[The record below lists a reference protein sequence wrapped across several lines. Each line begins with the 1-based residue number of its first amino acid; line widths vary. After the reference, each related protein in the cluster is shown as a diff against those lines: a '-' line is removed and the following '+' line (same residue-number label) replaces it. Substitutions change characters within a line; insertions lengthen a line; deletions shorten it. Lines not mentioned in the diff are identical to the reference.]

1 MNECFPTIHQDSVPH
16 LTTEQMVEVD
26 RAMIEDFNISLIQ
39 MMENAGR
46 GLARLAVSRFL
57 SESPA
62 DKNVLVLAGR
72 GGNGGGALVAA
83 RRLHSWG
90 ANVEVALTRPASSFG
105 GIPSHQLSIIQS
117 LGIPVDDQSLSLETP
132 DLIIDGVIG
141 YSLSGAPSGRAAE
154 LIQFVNETNAPVLSL
169 DTPSGI
175 DTASGQVFEPSTTAT
190 ATFTLALPKVGLFAS
205 NTAPLVGELYLG
217 DISVPPGLYASLGLS
232 VSPQLFSRS
241 DIVRL
246 VKLDP

>member
-1 MNECFPTIHQDSVPH
+1 MSELFPRVQKDLVPH

-26 RAMIEDFNISLIQ
+26 RAMIEDFHISLIQ

-46 GLARLAVSRFL
+46 GLARSAVSRFL
-57 SESPA
+57 SGTPA
-62 DKNVLVLAGR
+62 DKKVLVLAGR

-90 ANVEVALTRPASSFG
+90 ANVEVALTRPADSFQ
-105 GIPSHQLSIIQS
+105 GIPGHQLSIIQA
-117 LGIPVDDQSLSLETP
+117 LGIPIHDQSLSMEAP
-132 DLIIDGVIG
+132 ELIIDGVIG

-154 LIQFVNETNAPVLSL
+154 LIQFANEANASVLSL

-175 DTASGQVFEPSTTAT
+175 DTASGQVFQPSTTAT
-190 ATFTLALPKVGLFAS
+190 ATFTLALPKAGLFAEKT
-205 NTAPLVGELYLG
+205 TALVGELYLG
-217 DISVPPGLYASLGLS
+217 DISVPPSLYATLQLS
-232 VSPQLFSRS
+232 VSPELFANS

-246 VKLDP
+246 A